1 MSSTA
6 TIPKAAE
13 TAEAPHVRSGATD
26 ARAPGVSPKAAEV
39 AAAPAAA
46 PTSDAAD
53 RSFGKA
59 VITGSIIGI
68 VLFIA
73 AVWVG
78 VRAVAPA
85 EWPAGAITAIAVWT
99 GVWCGLFLG
108 GTVAVG
114 RWSLKQGH

>member
-13 TAEAPHVRSGATD
+13 TAEAPPVRSGVTD
-26 ARAPGVSPKAAEV
+26 RTIPEVSPLVAEIV
-39 AAAPAAA
+39 PA
-46 PTSDAAD
+46 PTTDDAD

-68 VLFIA
+68 ILFIA

-114 RWSLKQGH
+114 NWSLKQGH

>member
-6 TIPKAAE
+6 TIPKA
-13 TAEAPHVRSGATD
+13 TQTTEAPRVR
-26 ARAPGVSPKAAEV
+26 PGVSDQTVPEVSPLVAEV
-39 AAAPAAA
+39 VAA
-46 PTSDAAD
+46 PTTDDAD

>member
-6 TIPKAAE
+6 TIPKVAD
-13 TAEAPHVRSGATD
+13 PVDIRRVGSGPSD
-26 ARAPGVSPKAAEV
+26 DVSPKTSRSAAESPV
-39 AAAPAAA
+39 EVVA
-46 PTSDAAD
+46 PTTDAAD
-53 RSFGKA
+53 RSFGRA
-59 VITGSIIGI
+59 VITGSLIGI

-73 AVWVG
+73 AVWIG

-99 GVWCGLFLG
+99 GIWCGLFLG

-114 RWSLKQGH
+114 RWSLTQGH